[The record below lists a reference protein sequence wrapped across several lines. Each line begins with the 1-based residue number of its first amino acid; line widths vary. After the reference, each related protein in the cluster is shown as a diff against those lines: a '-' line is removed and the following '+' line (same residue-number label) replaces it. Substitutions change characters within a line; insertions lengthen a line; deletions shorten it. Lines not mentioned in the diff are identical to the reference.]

1 MKISRR
7 RLADYDKTFTKKRAA
22 HAARLVFLI
31 QPIKLLIFNFVVSFA
46 FSQTH

>member
-7 RLADYDKTFTKKRAA
+7 RLADYDKTFTKKR
-22 HAARLVFLI
+22 AARLVFLI